1 MLSFQ
6 QGKEGKEGLNA
17 LMFRATIGYV
27 RGKIRNMHPG
37 ANARKLRQNG
47 VMDMANE
54 FKTNGF
60 KHVCQPPYR
69 HTQTHVH
76 AY

>member
-1 MLSFQ
+1 MLLCFVLLLAMS
-6 QGKEGKEGLNA
+6 G
-17 LMFRATIGYV
+17 V
-27 RGKIRNMHPG
+27 RLETCTQVQILEN
-37 ANARKLRQNG
+37 LRQNG

-60 KHVCQPPYR
+60 KHVCKPPYR

-76 AY
+76 A